1 MKKQKILVLLSTYN
15 GERYI
20 CEQLDSLLAQDGVS
34 LSLYI
39 RDDGSTD
46 STQTM
51 IEDYVQRYPEI
62 IKYYPT
68 DNIGAKGSFFELM
81 ELAYVN
87 KDDSDYFAF
96 CDQDDVWDKQKL
108 LRALILLN
116 AENRTVP
123 IMYCSTTQMVDA
135 ELLPLSVWPI
145 SPRKPLTMYNALV
158 ENVAVGCTTVFN
170 KESIRLLI
178 SHLPKKQDHVIMHD
192 WWSYL
197 CISTFGKVVFDEKPF
212 IKYRQHSSNVL
223 GGNTDSWVG
232 KWKKRFQ
239 RFSKG
244 QNHYIISNQARE
256 FYSCYKHLLELSD
269 KNAIQNFLDSIERN
283 GIQRLLYI
291 LRSPFYRQSSMDN
304 LILKVIYTLGK
315 V

>member
-1 MKKQKILVLLSTYN
+1 MLLSTYN

-20 CEQLDSLLAQDGVS
+20 CEQLESLLAQEGVR
-34 LSLYI
+34 LNLYI

-51 IEDYVQRYPEI
+51 IEDYVHRYPEI
-62 IKYYPT
+62 IKYYPAA
-68 DNIGAKGSFFELM
+68 NVGAKGSFFELM

-87 KDDSDYFAF
+87 KDDSHYFAF

-108 LRALILLN
+108 LRAVTLLSE
-116 AENRTVP
+116 ENGTVP
-123 IMYCSTTQMVDA
+123 LMYCSTTQMVDA
-135 ELLPLSVWPI
+135 ELLPLSIWPN
-145 SPRKPLTMYNALV
+145 SPSKPLTVYNALV
-158 ENVAVGCTTVFN
+158 ENIAVGCTTVLN
-170 KESIRLLI
+170 KEALQLLI
-178 SHLPKKQDHVIMHD
+178 SHLPKQQDHVIMHD

-223 GGNTDSWVG
+223 GGNTDGWIG

-256 FYSCYKHLLELSD
+256 FYSCYKHWLECEEKKEIQDFLSSLERSIV
-269 KNAIQNFLDSIERN
+269 NRFLYVLRTPFHRQFAI
-283 GIQRLLYI
+283 
-291 LRSPFYRQSSMDN
+291 DN
-304 LILKVIYTLGK
+304 LILKIIYILRK